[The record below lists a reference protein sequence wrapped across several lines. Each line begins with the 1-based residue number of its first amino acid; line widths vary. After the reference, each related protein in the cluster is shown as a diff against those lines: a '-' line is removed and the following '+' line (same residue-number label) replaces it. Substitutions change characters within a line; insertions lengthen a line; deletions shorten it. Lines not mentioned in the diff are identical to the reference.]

1 MYKLIEGDSN
11 STTDCT
17 CSKTC
22 PVHGWTRFTLDTGC
36 DSFIPSIDKTAG
48 QKNSEKHKNAEDTS
62 STNGHDKVPQKTNNM
77 ETQTDDTFGEVR
89 FDLIDESSIL

>member
-22 PVHGWTRFTLDTGC
+22 PVHGYTRFALDTGC

-62 STNGHDKVPQKTNNM
+62 STNGHDKMLQKTNNM
-77 ETQTDDTFGEVR
+77 ETQTDDTFGEKDP
-89 FDLIDESSIL
+89 FDLIESSIL